1 LETIFFSIGGNCMKY
16 GEAELPE
23 SKKLM
28 GALLQNDE
36 K

>member
-1 LETIFFSIGGNCMKY
+1 LEINFSTIGGNYMKY

-28 GALLQNDE
+28 GVLLQND
-36 K
+36 KK

>member
-1 LETIFFSIGGNCMKY
+1 LETNLYSIGGNCMKY

-28 GALLQNDE
+28 GVLLQND
-36 K
+36 KK

>member
-1 LETIFFSIGGNCMKY
+1 MKY

-28 GALLQNDE
+28 GVLLQND
-36 K
+36 KK